1 MKVVVV
7 IIGDESD
14 FGIVWVC
21 SNIVIFASEA
31 AQELLVESI
40 QATVINKGLVLLS
53 ILHDD
58 KHL

>member
-21 SNIVIFASEA
+21 SNMVICASEA
-31 AQELLVESI
+31 TQELLVESI